1 MVIDFDKWEEMMNDN
16 GWEYEETIAGFHKL
30 KSFSEEEINA
40 ICEALEAAID
50 DEWTKMIDNEIDAG
64 GIPFNSIKDEPFTKQ
79 YFEEYPEEKKCWDEH
94 NEYNNDLF
102 IDFLKKHDYID
113 DVRQV
118 VFEQC
123 LESDSWNTQ
132 FPPEYRGGNYAFHA
146 RDTAIEIVSKNTKLP
161 YEILNNLLDYKEGYD
176 D

>member
-16 GWEYEETIAGFHKL
+16 GWEYEDEETIAGFHKL

-79 YFEEYPEEKKCWDEH
+79 YFEEYPEEK
-94 NEYNNDLF
+94 NAGMNITSIITIYLL
-102 IDFLKKHDYID
+102 IFLRNMI
-113 DVRQV
+113 
-118 VFEQC
+118 
-123 LESDSWNTQ
+123 
-132 FPPEYRGGNYAFHA
+132 
-146 RDTAIEIVSKNTKLP
+146 I
-161 YEILNNLLDYKEGYD
+161 
-176 D
+176 